1 MIVTINTFDDV
12 GHSGS
17 RDGGGGGEDT
27 EADRGGGEGG
37 DPEGKVRQLVLSFCL
52 MKLVEN
58 GVKSFNQG
66 VGVHSTFAS

>member
-1 MIVTINTFDDV
+1 MIVTINDV

-37 DPEGKVRQLVLSFCL
+37 YKERKVR
-52 MKLVEN
+52 MW
-58 GVKSFNQG
+58 
-66 VGVHSTFAS
+66 TF

>member
-1 MIVTINTFDDV
+1 MSVCFACFLLVCNFVIVKINTFDDV

-37 DPEGKVRQLVLSFCL
+37 DQERKVR
-52 MKLVEN
+52 MW
-58 GVKSFNQG
+58 
-66 VGVHSTFAS
+66 TF